1 MKLNKEQRIVLSNK
15 IANEIITE
23 RKKSIKGI
31 KPILTKHINPL
42 IEEVNTKINKLNV
55 ELKKQGIRNNRG
67 DQFLQFEFKNN
78 ITESNVYIGEKL
90 KQVSS
95 GTIYEELTLG
105 EIDTPDLEQLIQK
118 IKNKFK

>member
-1 MKLNKEQRIVLSNK
+1 MLYNK
-15 IANEIITE
+15 IANEIKKKK
-23 RKKSIKGI
+23 KKSIKGI

>member
-1 MKLNKEQRIVLSNK
+1 MKLNKEQRTVLSKK
-15 IANEIITE
+15 IANEINTE

-55 ELKKQGIRNNRG
+55 ELKKQGIRNNWG

>member
-15 IANEIITE
+15 IANEINTE

-55 ELKKQGIRNNRG
+55 ELKKQGIRNNWG

>member
-1 MKLNKEQRIVLSNK
+1 MKLNKEQRTVLSKK
-15 IANEIITE
+15 IANEINTE

>member
-15 IANEIITE
+15 IANVINTE
-23 RKKSIKGI
+23 RKKSTKDI
-31 KPILTKHINPL
+31 KPILTKYINPL
-42 IEEVNTKINKLNV
+42 IEEVNTKINKLNA
-55 ELKKQGIRNNRG
+55 ELKKQGIKNNWG

-78 ITESNVYIGEKL
+78 ITESNVYTGEKL

-95 GTIYEELTLG
+95 STIYEELTLG